1 MLTAIPNGPALTAG
15 HQAGADARPV
25 CRQRRFN
32 HWVDEIYYEGG
43 WEVGPL
49 RDALT
54 GHISTGGE
62 QSACTFTFEGCGL
75 ILQFWSHPWSGVAA
89 VEIDGVARTVDLFGD
104 VPAMKNVHFDDLP
117 AGIHVVRISG
127 TRRTDGPHPGDQI
140 VFHEAIVY
148 DRQTEIVA
156 KPAGQ
161 LVSAHKPAR
170 FNALYYAPGGLGW
183 AERTLLFATVFGARP
198 RNVLI
203 VGKQQGGAAL
213 IVVAAL
219 DDLGLGAVTCVD
231 PDPNISPDH
240 WLKMGHRTTLVTA
253 EEALA
258 KARERSG
265 SAFDFAFLDLSAMAP
280 DWDAL
285 AAALHGGATILAH
298 GGPTDFAVA
307 HPEFC
312 DGGVLV
318 PQAEGSGGLRLLRRR
333 SPV

>member
-1 MLTAIPNGPALTAG
+1 MLTAIPNGTALTGG
-15 HQAGADARPV
+15 HQAGTDTRPV

-32 HWVDEIYYEGG
+32 HWADEFYYEGG

-89 VEIDGVARTVDLFGD
+89 VEIDGAARMVDLFGD
-104 VPAMKNVHFDDLP
+104 VPVLKNVHFDGLA
-117 AGIHVVRISG
+117 AGVHVVRISG
-127 TRRTDGPHPGDQI
+127 TRRMDGTRPGDQI

-148 DRQTEIVA
+148 DRRTEIVA
-156 KPAGQ
+156 KPTGLQA
-161 LVSAHKPAR
+161 SAQKPAR
-170 FNALYYAPGGLGW
+170 FNALYYAPGALGW
-183 AERTLLFATVFGARP
+183 AERTLLYATVFGARP
-198 RNVLI
+198 LNVLI
-203 VGKQQGGAAL
+203 VGQEQGGAAL

-219 DDLGLGAVTCVD
+219 DDLGTGTVTCVD
-231 PDPNISPDH
+231 PDPNIFPEH
-240 WLKMGHRTTLVTA
+240 WLKMGHRT
-253 EEALA
+253 ALLTGGA
-258 KARERSG
+258 RLADARERSG
-265 SAFDFAFLDLSAMAP
+265 SAFDFTFLDLSATAA
-280 DWDAL
+280 DWNAL
-285 AAALHGGATILAH
+285 AAVLDGGAPIVAH
-298 GGPTDFAVA
+298 GGPTDFAVP

-318 PQAEGSGGLRLLRRR
+318 ARAEGADGLRLLRRR